1 MKKIILLIILTLVI
15 FSACN
20 NHKEKKT
27 IENEIITKKQ
37 ETVKIPHKND
47 TILSYKYDCCFIV
60 STKIIYPPK
69 DADIKGAILLLHGW
83 NLPADEWCEKT
94 SFCEKALNQNY
105 VLIIPDYSKSNYTL
119 EIYPQ
124 TIANY
129 KKYPTITWIM
139 ETQIFMIQETMNL
152 LLPGQNTFVAGIS
165 TGGRGATLLA
175 YYMPNIFKAVASLSG
190 DFDITTM
197 TDEYI
202 YYSFLGYYND
212 FPERWKKECF
222 AYDCENFKV
231 PIYIAHGDADRVSPV
246 EQSKAM
252 YDSIKLHQ
260 PNLKIKAN
268 FPTAA
273 GHNYDFWEYETDNV
287 LKFFEEVY
295 QELPK

>member
-47 TILSYKYDCCFIV
+47 TILSYKYDCCFI
-60 STKIIYPPK
+60 
-69 DADIKGAILLLHGW
+69 ANIKGAILLLHGW

-273 GHNYDFWEYETDNV
+273 GHNYDFWEYETDNI
-287 LKFFEEVY
+287 LEFFDEVY

>member
-246 EQSKAM
+246 EKAKQCM
-252 YDSIKLHQ
+252 IQL
-260 PNLKIKAN
+260 
-268 FPTAA
+268 
-273 GHNYDFWEYETDNV
+273 NYIN
-287 LKFFEEVY
+287 
-295 QELPK
+295 QI